1 MGGRMTLAPPGHQV
15 VHFADF
21 ALDLRSGELI
31 RDGNRILL
39 PEQPFRI
46 LTLLLRQ
53 PGSVV
58 TREGLRREIWRDE
71 AFVDFEHGLNAAV
84 KRLRTML
91 GDSATAPRFI
101 ETLPRRGYRFIGDL
115 ADAPEAPPEIPDP
128 IEPPPNPPPRWT
140 RTRAAWAMVAVAL
153 VFLGVALFRQPGHTP
168 RAAKL
173 TRLTSTSG
181 LNADPALSPDGRLL
195 AYASDRGGSGGFD
208 IWVQPVGGG
217 EPLQLTSDPPDEAG
231 RPFPPVGTE

>member
-58 TREGLRREIWRDE
+58 TREELRREIWRDE

-115 ADAPEAPPEIPDP
+115 ADAPEAPPEIPHP
-128 IEPPPNPPPRWT
+128 IEPAPNPAPRGPLAPTARAHASSGEADQIDLPLRPECRSRPVAGWT
-140 RTRAAWAMVAVAL
+140 APCLRLRSR
-153 VFLGVALFRQPGHTP
+153 RQ
-168 RAAKL
+168 RW
-173 TRLTSTSG
+173 
-181 LNADPALSPDGRLL
+181 
-195 AYASDRGGSGGFD
+195 F
-208 IWVQPVGGG
+208 
-217 EPLQLTSDPPDEAG
+217 
-231 RPFPPVGTE
+231 